1 MAGVTSKSNSP
12 YGWLLRIALTEK
24 VTIDDTA
31 VDAGNTG
38 QTHILRAGLVMGKIT
53 ASGKMAHYAP
63 GASDGTE
70 TAYGILLSDVDT
82 KDGDPGATA
91 ADMPGLLLIA
101 GEVHD
106 AANNC
111 LLWDSAAA
119 ADFLKGGGSPGIIVN
134 QPA

>member
-1 MAGVTSKSNSP
+1 MSGVKSYSDTP
-12 YGWLLRIALTEK
+12 KGWLLKEVQSEK

-38 QTHILRAGLVMGKIT
+38 QTYILRSSLVMGKIT

-70 TAYGILLSDVDT
+70 TAYGILINDVDV
-82 KDGDPGATA
+82 KDGDPGGSNQ
-91 ADMPGLLLIA
+91 DMPGVLLVL

-119 ADFLKGGGSPGIIVN
+119 ADFLKGGGSPGIITN
-134 QPA
+134 NPA